1 VSGNVATGTLLG
13 ASISLSGEHVF
24 APPVSNVAGTWP
36 DWNGTDFTPPLTMSD
51 EIQIV
56 THG

>member
-1 VSGNVATGTLLG
+1 VATGTLLG